1 MHGLMDCPIT
11 VQRPGSVGHGHLP
24 QVLAGALIEVVYIGH
39 SVAAW
44 PVARAAGS
52 HVVCNLFTGVTAV
65 KRARLGRSL
74 KKHDNGEFALRWHH
88 LGGYRPVLRSFL
100 LNFPHRV
107 TFSMQDSDSDSI
119 DIPMGNP
126 RALFTDA
133 AVRTGLSR
141 SADPLNQMQVDFA
154 IEIVTLCAQIVDCF
168 PDPGRVQ
175 DTVGDVLRARLF
187 EL

>member
-1 MHGLMDCPIT
+1 
-11 VQRPGSVGHGHLP
+11 
-24 QVLAGALIEVVYIGH
+24 
-39 SVAAW
+39 
-44 PVARAAGS
+44 
-52 HVVCNLFTGVTAV
+52 
-65 KRARLGRSL
+65 
-74 KKHDNGEFALRWHH
+74 
-88 LGGYRPVLRSFL
+88 
-100 LNFPHRV
+100 
-107 TFSMQDSDSDSI
+107 MQDSDSDSI